1 MVVTVGVGV
10 GTLHGSKVG
19 VGVIV
24 GVTVGVW
31 VLVVV
36 TVGVGVGVGLGTC
49 SMFGQFV
56 RQLPSLPKIKIVYV
70 PYISLGGD
78 NNDALN
84 K

>member
-1 MVVTVGVGV
+1 MVGVFVCVVVTVGVGV

-36 TVGVGVGVGLGTC
+36 TVGSTEIDCAWVYSCTVQKITTAPRFHVY
-49 SMFGQFV
+49 FV
-56 RQLPSLPKIKIVYV
+56 YLFI
-70 PYISLGGD
+70 
-78 NNDALN
+78 
-84 K
+84 